1 MSVIVSKESENIFVI
16 RVNGIMTFNDQKE
29 GENRV
34 STEID
39 QSSKSKILVLTENF
53 SGWSKEG
60 DWGDFSFMNEYD
72 PYIEKIAVVADE
84 KWQDQILMFTGAG
97 LRQASVKFFS
107 SGKEESARDWLKE
120 NNE

>member
-1 MSVIVSKESENIFVI
+1 MSVIVTKESENIFVI

-29 GENRV
+29 VENRV

-60 DWGDFSFMNEYD
+60 DWGDLEFMNEYD
-72 PYIEKIAVVADE
+72 PYIEKIAVVSEIEAME
-84 KWQDQILMFTGAG
+84 LLLMPQQIICLPG
-97 LRQASVKFFS
+97 LI
-107 SGKEESARDWLKE
+107 
-120 NNE
+120 